1 MQRSGNGRPNV
12 CAQNLLKCIV
22 GEVPYSRLKGLSP
35 EIIGSPMASGADI
48 RREARHLIATLEPRV
63 QVNDII
69 VAGNAEGEFIAV
81 ADVTSLE

>member
-12 CAQNLLKCIV
+12 CAQNLLKCV
-22 GEVPYSRLKGLSP
+22 VWEVPYSRLKGLSP
-35 EIIGSPMASGADI
+35 HIIGSPMASGADI
-48 RREARHLIATLEPRV
+48 RREARQLISSCEPRV

-69 VAGNAEGEFIAV
+69 VAGNADGDFIAV